1 MPSSSSASPPAG
13 GSRGGAAEEGG
24 GGGRLEE
31 LDVAATTAALG
42 LSWALEEAAGV
53 RSDRRNQTALIRQ
66 EGLTL
71 NFPAGQIFEVWK
83 RSHLLA

>member
-31 LDVAATTAALG
+31 VDVAATTVALG
-42 LSWALEEAAGV
+42 LSWALEVVAGV
-53 RSDRRNQTALIRQ
+53 RSDSRNQTALVRQ
-66 EGLTL
+66 EGLDVE
-71 NFPAGQIFEVWK
+71 FFSSPHV
-83 RSHLLA
+83 